1 MAKYDYLEDVLQE
14 MRHDKDLTLDNE
26 MIDRIVLSIE
36 EWLRLVE
43 QLDIRKNQ
51 HYAAIKKQQD
61 LSRISSK
68 GVNIEVASWGAKA
81 VLSKR
86 SREGL
91 RTIDE
96 IVEHFKKGY
105 ELIHRIRE
113 QLTQQDIVYSILYG
127 TRTKKSGEKPLLEGH
142 LSLEQVLEYSR
153 ATFSDI
159 KTVNIDTEFSNTI
172 SLSFTNA
179 DARKAIQ
186 IAEKDGGVGLSNAI
200 EKKELWDSLVKH
212 AEVEAPNAN
221 YGQLYEVYAT
231 LTKTPRYQKINFI
244 GHYPKQANT
253 KNLATALIKD
263 AMANNDAGWQKGDIA
278 LEQLK
283 AVFNAAANLM
293 DSSTIKKVLRQ
304 IHAAL
309 KTDTETDMINA
320 LTQVFTVNRSDF
332 NLEVDKMIN
341 EEAIAAIEQ
350 RIKSGNI
357 KFDIKEKI

>member
-14 MRHDKDLTLDNE
+14 LRTDRDATFDKEMLDK
-26 MIDRIVLSIE
+26 IVLSIE
-36 EWLRLVE
+36 EWLRMVQ
-43 QLDIRKNQ
+43 QLDQIKNQ

-68 GVNIEVASWGAKA
+68 GANIEVSSWGARA
-81 VLSKR
+81 VLAKK
-86 SREGL
+86 SRAGL

-113 QLTQQDIVYSILYG
+113 LLTNQDISYSILYG
-127 TRTKKSGEKPLLEGH
+127 TRKRKDGEKPLLEGH
-142 LSLEQVLEYSR
+142 LTLEQVLEYSR

-159 KTVNIDTEFSNTI
+159 KTVDVDTEFSNTI

-179 DARKAIQ
+179 DARKAISV
-186 IAEKDGGVGLSNAI
+186 AEKGGVTGISTAI
-200 EKKELWDSLVKH
+200 TKRGLWDSLVKH

-231 LTKTPRYQKINFI
+231 LTKIPRYQKIEFI
-244 GHYPKQANT
+244 GHYRNQANT
-253 KNLATALIKD
+253 KNLANALIKE
-263 AMANNDAGWQKGDIA
+263 ALSNNDAGWQKGDIA

-283 AVFNAAANLM
+283 SVFNATANLM

-309 KTDTETDMINA
+309 KTDTQKNMIDA
-320 LTQVFTVNRSDF
+320 LTQVFTVNRSEF
-332 NLEVDKMIN
+332 NLEVDKMVN
-341 EEAIAAIEQ
+341 DEAIAAIEEK
-350 RIKSGNI
+350 IKAGNI
-357 KFDIKEKI
+357 KFDIK